1 MRPLLDTHIW
11 LWWIAGERHLSRRE
25 MASLDELPAEQR
37 PYISDISLWEVAVL
51 LELGRWKV
59 AIPFNSWLRAACHP
73 RTVEILPITQDI
85 AAEIARLLA
94 TFHRDPADRII
105 VATARARDLP
115 LLTRDRRILE
125 ARLTK
130 KWNWTGH

>member
-11 LWWIAGERHLSRRE
+11 LWWIGGERQLSMRE

-59 AIPFNSWLRAACHP
+59 AIPFNSWLKAACHP
-73 RTVEILPITQDI
+73 RTVEILPITGDI
-85 AAEIARLLA
+85 AAEIARLPA
-94 TFHRDPADRII
+94 TFRRDPADRII
-105 VATARARDLP
+105 VSTARARDLP
-115 LLTRDRRILE
+115 LFTRDRRILD

-130 KWNWTGH
+130 KWN